1 MAVIPFIKRRIMT
14 IDTGY
19 ASSFQAQCVNNVF
32 NDSFSILFMDFSLM
46 RKIIL

>member
-1 MAVIPFIKRRIMT
+1 MT

-19 ASSFQAQCVNNVF
+19 ANSFQAQCVNNVC